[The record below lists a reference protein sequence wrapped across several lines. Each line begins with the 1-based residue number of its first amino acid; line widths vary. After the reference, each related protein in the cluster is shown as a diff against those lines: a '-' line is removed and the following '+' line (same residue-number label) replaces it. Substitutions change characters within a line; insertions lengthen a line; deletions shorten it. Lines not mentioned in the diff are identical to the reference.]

1 MDVPFFKKKS
11 CCVHFTPAI
20 RVHGFR
26 GLPERGVAGPW
37 RERSRSGWVLVQQQR
52 VVCDAC
58 ASSVPVMRTT
68 MPMPLEES
76 RRAQS
81 HRARRHLRDTSMH
94 QMDVLGT
101 RFNPVVVFGALVHPY
116 SYLLRMHM
124 QVTARLVP
132 VPHT

>member
-1 MDVPFFKKKS
+1 
-11 CCVHFTPAI
+11 
-20 RVHGFR
+20 
-26 GLPERGVAGPW
+26 
-37 RERSRSGWVLVQQQR
+37 
-52 VVCDAC
+52 
-58 ASSVPVMRTT
+58 MRTT

-94 QMDVLGT
+94 QMNVLGT